1 MPFGNI
7 RHLKLNTKKATLEIG
22 HKNYAHKMSLELFE
36 RNSPKMVE
44 IRPSKNYAHQMPVE
58 SDAEFLNKKSS

>member
-36 RNSPKMVE
+36 RNGPKIVE
-44 IRPSKNYAHQMPVE
+44 IRPSKNCAMPVE
-58 SDAEFLNKKSS
+58 SDAKFLNKKSS